1 MTKTILIIC
10 LKVIFYYFTKTG
22 FSSIL
27 FFKSVRLVSYLYLSK
42 LSLKMTEIIG
52 NDFPQ
57 SLFGTENSDNIFG
70 SGGNDTID
78 GLGGNDLLFG
88 NIGLDQI
95 NGNQGD
101 DTISGGKDDDLILGG
116 IGNDFLRGDLDR
128 DTIRGEDGNDF
139 LFGGRGDDELF
150 GDSGSDTL
158 SGDRGIDT
166 LTGGSGGDVFV
177 LVQNG
182 EGPDIITDYNDV
194 DDFMQLPGG
203 ITFDNLLIQANGN
216 QTTISI
222 VSTGERLAILNN
234 VSPSEI
240 SSSDFISGTSSPTTP
255 LTPPTTIDPGNSPG
269 DALNI
274 GVLNGTV
281 TSNEF
286 VGNTDTKDYYRFD
299 VASPINFSL
308 YLDGLGADAD
318 VTVYQDSNNNGVID
332 SNESGIASGSRS
344 GTSSESI
351 TRNLGIG
358 NYFVLVEPAS
368 QGSNTNYTLRLVNET
383 SETANIGVLG
393 GTRTFN
399 EFVGRNDPVDYYRF
413 SLNSPRT
420 FTLSLDGLSADA
432 DVTVYQDS
440 NDNGVIDSNESGIA
454 SGSRSGTSS
463 ESITRNLG
471 IGNYFVLIES
481 GSESSNTNYN
491 LTLSA

>member
-1 MTKTILIIC
+1 MA
-10 LKVIFYYFTKTG
+10 
-22 FSSIL
+22 
-27 FFKSVRLVSYLYLSK
+27 
-42 LSLKMTEIIG
+42 EIIG

-57 SLFGTENSDNIFG
+57 SLFGTESSDNIFG
-70 SGGNDTID
+70 FGGNDTIN

-88 NIGLDQI
+88 NIGLDQL
-95 NGNQGD
+95 NGNQGE
-101 DTISGGKDDDLILGG
+101 DTISGGKDDDFILGG

-139 LFGGRGDDELF
+139 LFGGRGNDELF
-150 GDSGSDTL
+150 GDNGSDTL

-166 LTGGSGGDVFV
+166 LTGGSGVDLFV
-177 LVQNG
+177 LVQNS
-182 EGPDIITDYNDV
+182 EGPDIITDYNDA
-194 DDFMQLPGG
+194 DDLMQLPGG
-203 ITFDNLLIQANGN
+203 ITFDNLQIQGNGN

-222 VSTGERLAILNN
+222 ASNGERLAILNG
-234 VSPSEI
+234 VSASEI
-240 SSSDFISGTSSPTTP
+240 SSSDFISGPSSP
-255 LTPPTTIDPGNSPG
+255 TPPTTTDTRDPGNSPG

-274 GVLNGTV
+274 GILNATR
-281 TSNEF
+281 TFNEF
-286 VGNTDTKDYYRFD
+286 VGNTDSRDYYRFG

-318 VTVYQDSNNNGVID
+318 VTLFQDSNNNGVID
-332 SNESGIASGSRS
+332 SNESSGITNSSLS

-358 NYFVLVEPAS
+358 NYFVLVQPAS

-383 SETANIGVLG
+383 SEAANIGLLG

-399 EFVGRNDPVDYYRF
+399 EFVGRNDRVDYYRF

-420 FTLSLDGLSADA
+420 FTLSLNGLSADA
-432 DVTVYQDS
+432 DVTVHQDS
-440 NDNGVIDSNESGIA
+440 NDNGVIDSNESSGIA
-454 SGSRSGTSS
+454 SSSLSGTSS

-471 IGNYFVLIES
+471 IGNYFVLVKS
-481 GSESSNTNYN
+481 VSESSNTNYN

>member
-1 MTKTILIIC
+1 M
-10 LKVIFYYFTKTG
+10 FYCFTKTG
-22 FSSIL
+22 FLCIL

-70 SGGNDTID
+70 FGGNDTID

-128 DTIRGEDGNDF
+128 DTIRGEDGNDS
-139 LFGGRGDDELF
+139 LFGGRGEDELF

-158 SGDRGIDT
+158 SGDRGIDN

-182 EGPDIITDYNDV
+182 EGPDILTDFNGA

-216 QTTISI
+216 QSTISI
-222 VSTGERLAILNN
+222 VSTGEGLAILNN
-234 VSPSEI
+234 VSPSQI
-240 SSSDFISGTSSPTTP
+240 SSNNFISGTSSPTTP

-318 VTVYQDSNNNGVID
+318 VNLYQDSNNNGVID
-332 SNESGIASGSRS
+332 SNESRIAYSSQG
-344 GTSSESI
+344 GTASESI

-383 SETANIGVLG
+383 SETVNIGVLG
-393 GTRTFN
+393 GTLTFN

-432 DVTVYQDS
+432 DVTLYQDS
-440 NDNGVIDSNESGIA
+440 NDNGVIDSNESRIDYSSQG
-454 SGSRSGTSS
+454 GTNS

-471 IGNYFVLIES
+471 IGNYFVNVVS
-481 GSESSNTNYN
+481 TSQGSNTNYN
-491 LTLSA
+491 MTLSA

>member
-1 MTKTILIIC
+1 MTIYDENNSIIC
-10 LKVIFYYFTKTG
+10 LKVIFYYFTKIG

-27 FFKSVRLVSYLYLSK
+27 FFKSVRLFSYLYLSK
-42 LSLKMTEIIG
+42 LSLKMAEIIG

-57 SLFGTENSDNIFG
+57 SLFGTENSDNILGF
-70 SGGNDTID
+70 GGNDTID

-88 NIGLDQI
+88 NTGLDQI

-139 LFGGRGDDELF
+139 LFGGRGEDELF

-166 LTGGSGGDVFV
+166 ITGGSGGDVFV

-182 EGPDIITDYNDV
+182 EGPDILTDFNGA

-203 ITFDNLLIQANGN
+203 ITFDNVLIQANGN
-216 QTTISI
+216 QSTISI
-222 VSTGERLAILNN
+222 VSTGELLAILNN
-234 VSPSEI
+234 VSPSQI
-240 SSSDFISGTSSPTTP
+240 SSNNFISGTSSPTA
-255 LTPPTTIDPGNSPG
+255 PTTIDPGNSPG

-286 VGNTDTKDYYRFD
+286 VGNTDTKDYYRFG

-308 YLDGLGADAD
+308 YLDGLGADAN
-318 VTVYQDSNNNGVID
+318 VNLYQDSNNNGVID
-332 SNESGIASGSRS
+332 SNESSIDYSSQG
-344 GTSSESI
+344 GTASESI

-358 NYFVLVEPAS
+358 NYFVLVQPAS

-383 SETANIGVLG
+383 SEAVNIGVLG

-432 DVTVYQDS
+432 NVNLYQDS
-440 NDNGVIDSNESGIA
+440 NDNGVIDSNESSIDYSSQG
-454 SGSRSGTSS
+454 GTNS